1 LKAILD
7 NPKTARE
14 VIEQLSASEDY
25 LGLDSESIFRQAI
38 AIFNQE
44 GRIDP
49 GRLLERLD
57 NDRDKGFVNQAL
69 FSELDM
75 DQAIRCLE
83 GLRRQKAKLEID
95 QLQKEIR
102 QAEVSQ
108 NFELLASLHSRK
120 VALKRS
126 VTL

>member
-1 LKAILD
+1 
-7 NPKTARE
+7 
-14 VIEQLSASEDY
+14 
-25 LGLDSESIFRQAI
+25 
-38 AIFNQE
+38 
-44 GRIDP
+44 
-49 GRLLERLD
+49 
-57 NDRDKGFVNQAL
+57 
-69 FSELDM
+69 M